1 MTSVEDGI
9 AAQIRNIE
17 ARYGKP
23 LQEWFGLIAAS
34 GLTRHAEVVAMLKA
48 DYGMA
53 HGAAHRVSLL
63 SRQPAATEAAPASPG
78 ALADALY
85 TGKKAALRP
94 LHDQLMAMISTLG
107 LDVGQAPKKGYIS
120 LRRPRK
126 QFAMIQ
132 PSAAGRI
139 DLGLILPGTPSGGRL
154 EPSGSFNALFT
165 HRVRVTTAGDLDDE
179 LAGWLTAA
187 YTAAA

>member
-1 MTSVEDGI
+1 MTSVEEGI

-23 LQEWFGLIAAS
+23 LQEWFSLIAAS
-34 GLTRHAEVVAMLKA
+34 GLARHAEVVAMLKA
-48 DYGMA
+48 
-53 HGAAHRVSLL
+53 
-63 SRQPAATEAAPASPG
+63 
-78 ALADALY
+78 
-85 TGKKAALRP
+85 P

-139 DLGLILPGTPSGGRL
+139 DLGLILAGTASGGRR

-165 HRVRVTTAGDLDDE
+165 HRVRVTAAGDLDDE
-179 LAGWLTAA
+179 LAGWLSAA
-187 YTAAA
+187 YTAAG